1 MRLPFFRTL
10 AGAVLCLSAT
20 LSWAQIQLAG
30 VTETQGPGAL
40 AGTSFKNGYQ
50 MAIEE
55 VNASGGV
62 LGQKLVMTQF
72 DIDTKPEAAF
82 EATTKAVAGKPF
94 AILGPIFSGNTLA
107 AMPAS
112 ASSGIPHF
120 TGGEAASLTRK
131 FHPSL
136 LRTSLSQTGSAPRLG
151 SLATYGLG
159 VKKLGMISI
168 DNEFGRDG
176 RAALQSVV
184 KRRGATVDFD
194 EFIKPG
200 DKDFSGVVSRLKAA
214 HVEALLFYITEAES
228 IELIK
233 ELRKQGFDKP
243 IVTDGLVAGQKVI
256 DAVGAAGMEG
266 LIVHLIA
273 SIDAP
278 VPQMLAFAS
287 RYEKKYGSRPDLNG
301 VKGYF
306 AVQLIKAGIETTGKV
321 DAEAFLKALHNTRF
335 DNKRFPELLSPI
347 SYDLF
352 GDLNRE
358 SYFAVIRD
366 GRPRIVASIRAA
378 DGGFVEVAGGRQL
391 ALNSNEF
398 RAELSAAQ
406 TGSTAPA
413 AARKK

>member
-1 MRLPFFRTL
+1 M
-10 AGAVLCLSAT
+10 CLSAS

-30 VTETQGPGAL
+30 ITETQGTGAL

-62 LGQKLVMTQF
+62 LGQKLLMTQF

-82 EATTKAVAGKPF
+82 DAATKAVAGKPF

-176 RAALQSVV
+176 KAALQAVV
-184 KRRGATVDFD
+184 KRRGATVEFD
-194 EFIKPG
+194 EAIKPG
-200 DKDFSGVVSRLKAA
+200 EKDFSGVVSRLKAA
-214 HVEALLFYITEAES
+214 QVEALLFYITEAES
-228 IELIK
+228 IDLIK

-256 DAVGAAGMEG
+256 DGVGAAGMEG
-266 LIVHLIA
+266 VIVHLIA

-306 AVQLIKAGIETTGKV
+306 AVQLIKAGVETAGKV
-321 DAEAFLKALHNTRF
+321 DAEAFLKTLHNSRF
-335 DNKRFPELLSPI
+335 DNKRHPELLSPI

-398 RAELSAAQ
+398 RAELAAAQ
-406 TGSTAPA
+406 TGPA
-413 AARKK
+413 ATPARKK